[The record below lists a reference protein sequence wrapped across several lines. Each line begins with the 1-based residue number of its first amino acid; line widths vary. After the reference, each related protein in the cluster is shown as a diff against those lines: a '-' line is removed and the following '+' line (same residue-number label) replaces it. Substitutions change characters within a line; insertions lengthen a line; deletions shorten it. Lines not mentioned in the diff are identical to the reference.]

1 MGALEVPRRSEVSH
15 APALHKKSGQKS
27 DSAVNKDFLVSFWR
41 FFEIKKT
48 HFGRK
53 KHRQGTLFVQSR
65 MHPHLTS
72 EGRCAASRT
81 GMSATPPYG
90 IVRGGR
96 TSAREGTGFLHGGH
110 GAPPL

>member
-65 MHPHLTS
+65 PRACWIDRAPGDRPKSRARWNSTS
-72 EGRCAASRT
+72 IAWSIK
-81 GMSATPPYG
+81 TP
-90 IVRGGR
+90 
-96 TSAREGTGFLHGGH
+96 SSM
-110 GAPPL
+110 APALP